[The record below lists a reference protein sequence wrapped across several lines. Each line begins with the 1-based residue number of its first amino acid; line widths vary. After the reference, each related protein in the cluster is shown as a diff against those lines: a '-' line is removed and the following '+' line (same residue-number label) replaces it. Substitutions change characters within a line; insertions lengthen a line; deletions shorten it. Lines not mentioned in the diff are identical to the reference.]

1 MTAPRRLLAATV
13 AVICLGLA
21 PAPGVGRAAQD
32 PAPESGGQQGGSF
45 RFRTGVELINVAVT
59 VVDSSGR
66 FVSGLQK
73 DDFVVY
79 EDGVEQPITH
89 FNNERVPVS
98 LGLVVD
104 TSGSMAGGKWDHA
117 LSALNR
123 FVLELLGDGD
133 EVFLYQFSNDI
144 HLVEDWTPD
153 RVRVSRAMRR
163 IVPRGGTAMY
173 DALAE
178 AVPLADSGRNRK
190 KAIVV
195 ISDGN
200 DTDSSTPVTELKR
213 LIRETEVLVY
223 AVGIDGE
230 GQWTSRTGPFGG
242 RPPVRLPFP
251 FPVPGGRRPY
261 PGQPPFGGGGSSGVY
276 RQSERVNAAALRE
289 LTDDSGGRTEIV
301 RESGDLDPAT
311 ANIADELSQQYFLAY
326 PAAAKKDGRWHTIK
340 VEVRDRR
347 YTVRARKGYMAT

>member
-1 MTAPRRLLAATV
+1 M
-13 AVICLGLA
+13 A
-21 PAPGVGRAAQD
+21 PAAGAGRGSQD

-45 RFRTGVELINVAVT
+45 RFRTGVELINVAAT
-59 VVDSSGR
+59 VVDSTGR
-66 FVSGLQK
+66 FVPRLQK
-73 DDFVVY
+73 EDFVIY

-89 FNNERVPVS
+89 FNSERVPVS

-104 TSGSMAGGKWDHA
+104 TSGSMAGEKWDHA
-117 LSALNR
+117 QSALNR
-123 FVLELLGDGD
+123 FVLELLGEGD
-133 EVFLYQFSNDI
+133 EVFLYQFNSGPY
-144 HLVEDWTPD
+144 LVEDWTTE

-178 AVPLADSGRNRK
+178 AVPLADAGRNRK
-190 KAIVV
+190 KAIVL

-200 DTDSSTPVTELKR
+200 DTDSSTPVNELKR

-230 GQWTSRTGPFGG
+230 GGWTSRSGPFGG

-251 FPVPGGRRPY
+251 FPVPGRRRPY
-261 PGQPPFGGGGSSGVY
+261 PAQPPFGGGSSGGY
-276 RQSERVNAAALRE
+276 RQADRVNAAALRE

-301 RESGDLDPAT
+301 RESSEIDPAT

-326 PAAAKKDGRWHTIK
+326 PSAAKKDGRWHTIR